1 MITQLNIRIDK
12 TLHTEAKMFCL
23 QRNILLEDMVCNA
36 ITDYMQITEKG
47 KPAKGKTGEKDN
59 KKDSQK
65 NNLID

>member
-23 QRNILLEDMVCNA
+23 QRNLLLEDMVTNA
-36 ITDYMQITEKG
+36 ITEYMENIEK
-47 KPAKGKTGEKDN
+47 EN
-59 KKDSQK
+59 KKTPRKK